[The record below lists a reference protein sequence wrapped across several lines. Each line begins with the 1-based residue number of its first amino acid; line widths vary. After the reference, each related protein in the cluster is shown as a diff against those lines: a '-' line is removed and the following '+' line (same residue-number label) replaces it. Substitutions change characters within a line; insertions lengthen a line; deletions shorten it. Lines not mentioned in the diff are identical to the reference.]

1 MKAVSG
7 FEYNLLRML
16 RGIVTQVSPEQILP
30 ILAKPVQRPPCL
42 SADAVALVKDIL
54 AKGMVR
60 WLARHGWASN
70 RYLREGV
77 PVSGRLWERT
87 PPELLGLKF
96 SRWTLEFLLQLMSN
110 TLGAKKPQADEL
122 ELGDRLIFLHS
133 YQAVRGDERA
143 EKMQN
148 HWPSLWSDGLCR
160 LFFVEELIDAKT
172 LTRIDW
178 SPWLTEQGAAILES
192 MQSALA
198 ERWEHLEARKQTFRD
213 VVKIRQFGA
222 SQARVLGE
230 YLDAIDAVHRRDL
243 ARCLLDAGRRVM
255 RDRPTAHRW
264 IGNLDIKRERIA
276 DRVLIYR
283 DALAFLHALDRLRA
297 WNEEASHVG
306 YFDEG
311 YVASQLWKAVWERF
325 DGDATT
331 NHAAEI
337 LREARPM

>member
-1 MKAVSG
+1 MKAVSL
-7 FEYNLLRML
+7 FEYNLLRVL
-16 RGIVTQVSPEQILP
+16 RGVVTQASPSQILP
-30 ILAKPVQRPPCL
+30 MLAKPGQRPLCL
-42 SADAVALVKDIL
+42 SADAVSLVQDIL

-60 WLARHGWASN
+60 WLARHGWAN
-70 RYLREGV
+70 DRYLRDGV
-77 PVSGRLWERT
+77 AVAGRLWERT

-110 TLGAKKPQADEL
+110 TLGSKKPQAVEL
-122 ELGDRLIFLHS
+122 ELGDRLVFLHAF
-133 YQAVRGDERA
+133 QALRGDERA
-143 EKMQN
+143 ERLQN
-148 HWPSLWSDGLCR
+148 HWPAISSDGLCR

-198 ERWEHLEARKQTFRD
+198 DRWEQLEIRKQTFRD
-213 VVKIRQFGA
+213 VVKVRQVGA
-222 SQARVLGE
+222 SQTRVLGE
-230 YLDAIDAVHRRDL
+230 FLNAIDAVHRRDL

-255 RDRPTAHRW
+255 RDQPAARRW

-283 DALAFLHALDRLRA
+283 DALAFVHALERLRT
-297 WNEEASHVG
+297 WNEEASQVG
-306 YFDEG
+306 YFDDG
-311 YVASQLWKAVWERF
+311 YAASQLWKADWERF
-325 DGDATT
+325 DGEATT

-337 LREARPM
+337 LRKARPM